1 MTHRLRIAK
10 GRCMKKYIINSFV
23 FFILFT
29 IGQIGLD
36 INLASKK
43 GVLLFVLVVGS
54 AVSGVLM
61 NKYADE

>member
-1 MTHRLRIAK
+1 
-10 GRCMKKYIINSFV
+10 MKKYIINSFV